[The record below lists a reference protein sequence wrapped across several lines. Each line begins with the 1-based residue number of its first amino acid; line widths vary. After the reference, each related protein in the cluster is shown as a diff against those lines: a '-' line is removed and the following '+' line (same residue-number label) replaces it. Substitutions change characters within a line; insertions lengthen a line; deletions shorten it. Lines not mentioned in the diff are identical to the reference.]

1 MSFKPVSFKHFL
13 NYVNC
18 EVCFC
23 KECNWGH
30 ISAIF
35 VKITSLYWPQLY
47 LEDSLCNILLTRFRS
62 LLAKC
67 KQHCE
72 LRQKEQVQQAS
83 LFRRHTLMFYL
94 STTYSRNSFKT
105 VLDNW
110 LLRSLHCRN
119 NRATRSFLINT
130 VSTMSKLLTPN
141 TYYWSRNVSTMS
153 KLLTRNT
160 YYWSRKTLVTIH

>member
-1 MSFKPVSFKHFL
+1 
-13 NYVNC
+13 
-18 EVCFC
+18 
-23 KECNWGH
+23 
-30 ISAIF
+30 
-35 VKITSLYWPQLY
+35 
-47 LEDSLCNILLTRFRS
+47 
-62 LLAKC
+62 
-67 KQHCE
+67 
-72 LRQKEQVQQAS
+72 
-83 LFRRHTLMFYL
+83 MFYL

-160 YYWSRKTLVTIH
+160 YYWSRKTLVTIHWTHLRENDICAKYFCAQKKNFLLSAATSPHLMFINDVIVIKLTHGIQNWIQLFRMAPILANVNFRYML